1 MLPPVAALRSSLDLL
16 FRWIAWLYSIDADIL
31 RIDRQKAYPIPFHR
45 HETHVWIRTASTHL
59 PSHRSS
65 SDGNSTH
72 GGVRPT
78 ETSESAAPRP
88 EPRATRSFATM
99 STGIAKGRIPSVQHH
114 CHASCSAAMTARR
127 AHTIHKATGHDLAAH
142 GTTQGGVPCHAN
154 ATRVLPMGRGARG
167 KTDHKRGHTSLV
179 ENDTTCCKAI
189 ERGVRLVAYS
199 KAVNPAAHGLA
210 GGLARPSAVTSAS
223 ASNHM
228 TCCRRHVWNR
238 LFARIYWCYLDAQS
252 SMTGHWYASQQPGFV
267 HAGLSYNHC
276 IPVLLC
282 EHAKRLDREDELVIR
297 V

>member
-179 ENDTTCCKAI
+179 ENDTTCCKPI

-210 GGLARPSAVTSAS
+210 GGLARPSAVTNAYCVEPHDMLPS
-223 ASNHM
+223 
-228 TCCRRHVWNR
+228 TC
-238 LFARIYWCYLDAQS
+238 LEQAIYPDL
-252 SMTGHWYASQQPGFV
+252 
-267 HAGLSYNHC
+267 L
-276 IPVLLC
+276 VLLGC
-282 EHAKRLDREDELVIR
+282 AVEHDWSLVRLPATGFRSCRVILQPLHPR
-297 V
+297 TALRTCQAP